1 MFSRLTNLLAQN
13 SSSAWQVEDFAG
25 IDQLHLGG
33 IPATQ
38 ELIAWLP
45 TEAKQGLD
53 IGCGLG
59 GTSRYLA
66 QQHGC
71 CMIGLDLNAEYIQAA
86 RLLNQSLAPPPD
98 CSFVVGN
105 SLSLPF
111 AAASF
116 DFIVSQHATMNIAP
130 KAELLA
136 GLYAALK
143 PSGQLLLHEV
153 MLATGVTAAEV
164 SYPTPWAQ
172 ELGHSHLIQ
181 WSIFVDIAQSSGFKL
196 HKFADNTATA
206 LAWIKQARQH
216 KSLSAFSSPFTSQL
230 ALGAKAGV
238 MSANVLANIQ
248 QGRLQ
253 VVSAL
258 LIKG

>member
-1 MFSRLTNLLAQN
+1 MLNRLTSLLAQN
-13 SSSAWQVEDFAG
+13 SSNAWQLKDFAG

-33 IPATQ
+33 IAATQ

-45 TEAKQGLD
+45 AAAKQGLD

-71 CMIGLDLNAEYIQAA
+71 SMTGLDLNAEYIQAA
-86 RLLNQSLAPPPD
+86 TLLNQNVATPPD

-136 GLYAALK
+136 GLYDVIK
-143 PSGQLLLHEV
+143 PRGYLLLHEV
-153 MLATGVTAAEV
+153 MLATGVEAAAV

-172 ELGHSHLIQ
+172 VFNDSHLIPWQ
-181 WSIFVDIAQSSGFKL
+181 EFVHMANSSGFRL
-196 HKFADNTATA
+196 QKFADNTATA

-216 KSLSAFSSPFTSQL
+216 KPLSAFSSPFTAQL

-258 LIKG
+258 LIKD